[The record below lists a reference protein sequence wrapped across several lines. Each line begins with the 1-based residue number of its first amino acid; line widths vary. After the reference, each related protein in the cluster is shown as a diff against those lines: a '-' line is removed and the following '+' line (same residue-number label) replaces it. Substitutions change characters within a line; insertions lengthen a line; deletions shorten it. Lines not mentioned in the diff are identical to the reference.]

1 MSSIRGLENS
11 SKLSAITVKVLA
23 VERKVVA
30 KIYEN
35 KVKNSIL
42 INRSEGKIFENKV
55 KNSILIK

>member
-1 MSSIRGLENS
+1 MSSIRGLENP

>member
-1 MSSIRGLENS
+1 MLIQSKEYWKENSEYLVLSSIRGLENS

-23 VERKVVA
+23 VERKLVA

-42 INRSEGKIFENKV
+42 IK
-55 KNSILIK
+55 